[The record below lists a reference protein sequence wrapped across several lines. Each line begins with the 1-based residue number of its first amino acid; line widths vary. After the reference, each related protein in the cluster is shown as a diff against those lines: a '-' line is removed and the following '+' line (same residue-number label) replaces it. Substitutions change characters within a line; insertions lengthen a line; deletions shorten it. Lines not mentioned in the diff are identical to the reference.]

1 MTIETTVKIIDDDG
15 NIVESRK
22 VMEAAIP
29 VIDAFGDKKKF
40 LDQFDVAEKA
50 IIHANKGASEQAL
63 TAYLDEVSKKKTPPK
78 AKLRTRT
85 LDAEIGRISVPV
97 WGKFKKSLQPNERV
111 YAHSFLDLNLT
122 LMAST
127 SDRVAVAFLNK
138 VFHRQGSESLK
149 LRTMTDLSERI
160 GTQISACFERL
171 GTQALE
177 GSEFSPITGL
187 PLPEAQLPLSI
198 TNPDVKP
205 ISPSVVNEA
214 VNRAKTKNPQLQIAP
229 LTEVFETPELT
240 CYAAVDDIGVKKQ
253 KANREK
259 TMASPKKEKKEYV
272 AHTVVKVLSDKE
284 EHTLTG
290 IGMEG
295 VFRVLLGFL
304 LFNQLL
310 THQSLIFFTDGAKNI
325 RSNINKFFS
334 FRPFRIILDWYH
346 LDKKCG
352 EHLSLGIQGTQK
364 RNQVWEALR
373 RVLWVGDVQAART
386 YLKGLDMRFI
396 KSKDWIEKLDAYL
409 ERNTDFIPCYAV
421 RAELGLKNSIDP
433 PVKYL

>member
-1 MTIETTVKIIDDDG
+1 M
-15 NIVESRK
+15 
-22 VMEAAIP
+22 
-29 VIDAFGDKKKF
+29 
-40 LDQFDVAEKA
+40 
-50 IIHANKGASEQAL
+50 
-63 TAYLDEVSKKKTPPK
+63 
-78 AKLRTRT
+78 
-85 LDAEIGRISVPV
+85 
-97 WGKFKKSLQPNERV
+97 QPNERV

-352 EHLSLGIQGTQK
+352 EHLSLGIQGTPK

-421 RAELGLKNSIDP
+421 RAELGLKNSSNAVEKANDLIVAQRQKHNGMSWSPDGSGASASIRAALVNGELSYWLKHQTMP
-433 PVKYL
+433 FTMHTHISWTAPVASVA